1 MLVYLW
7 LQLKSHNLSYRALG
21 LIGNGNFTLSK
32 AINIKLNI
40 TNY

>member
-1 MLVYLW
+1 LR
-7 LQLKSHNLSYRALG
+7 LKSHDLSCKALG
-21 LIGNGNFTLSK
+21 LIGNGNPTLSK